1 MVDFSALNNNSS
13 LLSLFGTSLPSSSP
27 GISALAGF
35 QPFVADENTHIAKYA
50 TQTQV
55 QQAIAYFKSHIG
67 KIKNAQQ
74 LTQDPKLLQFI
85 TTAFGLDADTQ
96 YPAKI
101 AAVLNSDLSDNNSF
115 ANRLLDPRYQQL
127 AKEFNLKTNG
137 AAAFSNSATID
148 DVVNRYLTNAYE
160 VNIGKTENP
169 ALRDAAYF
177 LRNIGNVTNA
187 FQILSD
193 PVLRTV
199 VETATGLPINI
210 AVQPVED
217 QARLINSKVD
227 IKQFSTGNSS
237 SSSSSSGTTPLSLAQ
252 SDLTKLGN
260 ATAVVTAAQR
270 SAQSVVD
277 QINAIQTAENNLA
290 NVQSPTGAFAAEIPV
305 QEAAAP
311 VLIEQQ
317 GLLTAAQKAVGTVTG
332 DISQLRALVTQAGDP
347 NNTTPIS
354 TLQAEFTTLKN
365 EITGAI
371 SGATYQFDNNT
382 GGTTYT
388 SVNLIDGS
396 LGSAITA
403 QYDSSG
409 HTTTVNPQDL
419 GGSSNFQVQLTA
431 AFNAFNQGTP
441 DLATAAASLTAA
453 ATAANAVSASVTTDA
468 TNLASALSS
477 VSTPFNKWAGTYN
490 TGQIYLGTASL
501 SDAGTRLTKI
511 NQIVNA
517 IQATAQLVEQNGP
530 SASLSQHFSD
540 LITQLDGQINT
551 TNQSGVDNILGGATT
566 FSYNVI
572 GNYDIQIQGQDL
584 VGNVL
589 NQLNALDVSSVAN
602 ADQVVAAVNSATVK
616 TALKTA
622 GDTIGTESQYF
633 AAASTID
640 PQSTIFKQYAALA
653 AQVPTLVTNAASGT
667 TNLLD
672 VHQTQSITVTA
683 SSAGQVITVTPESN
697 FDAGVTQNLAAGSTQ
712 LLTNA
717 ATAFATL
724 NTARFNANQIL
735 GHLNTE
741 LGQLQYAT
749 GLTNATIKNL
759 QSQQAKA
766 SAQQQ
771 GLPVKATAYAVQFVK
786 KYLAA
791 VDAQAAANGTG
802 TGGNAFLVQL
812 FQPVQSSQSATLPS
826 IDLGSALGANV
837 NIFA

>member
-1 MVDFSALNNNSS
+1 MVDFSGINNSA
-13 LLSLFGTSLPSSSP
+13 LLSLFGTSLPSSPPS
-27 GISALAGF
+27 ISALAGF

-55 QQAIAYFKSHIG
+55 QQAITYFKSHIG

-101 AAVLNSDLSDNNSF
+101 AAVLNSDLSDQNSF
-115 ANRLLDPRYQQL
+115 ANRLLDPRYKQL
-127 AKEFNLKTNG
+127 AQEFNLHANG
-137 AAAFSNSATID
+137 TSALSNSATIA
-148 DVVNRYLTNAYE
+148 DVVNRYLSNAYE
-160 VNIGKTENP
+160 QNIGNTENS
-169 ALRDAAYF
+169 ALRSAAYF
-177 LRNIGNVTNA
+177 LRNIGSVTNA
-187 FQILSD
+187 FQILAD
-193 PVLRTV
+193 PVLRNV

-227 IKQFSTGNSS
+227 IKQFSTASS
-237 SSSSSSGTTPLSLAQ
+237 SSSSSPTGTTPLSLAQ
-252 SDLTKLGN
+252 SDLKKLGST
-260 ATAVVTAAQR
+260 TAVATAAQK

-290 NVQSPTGAFAAEIPV
+290 NVQNPTGAFAAEIPI
-305 QEAAAP
+305 QQAAAP

-317 GLLTAAQKAVGTVTG
+317 GLLAAAQKAVGTVTS
-332 DISQLRALVTQAGDP
+332 DISQLKALVTQAGDP
-347 NNTTPIS
+347 NNTTAV
-354 TLQAEFTTLKN
+354 TALQAEFTTLAN
-365 EITGAI
+365 EITTAI

-382 GGTTYT
+382 GGATYT

-396 LGSAITA
+396 LGSAITV

-431 AFNAFNQGTP
+431 ALNAFNQGSP
-441 DLATAAASLTAA
+441 DLATAAASLTTAS
-453 ATAANAVSASVTTDA
+453 TAANAVSVSVNADA
-468 TNLASALSS
+468 TNLTNALSS

-490 TGQIYLGTASL
+490 SGQIFLGAQSL

-517 IQATAQLVEQNGP
+517 LQATAQLVEQSGP
-530 SASLSQHFSD
+530 TAALSTHFSD
-540 LITQLDGQINT
+540 LITQLGSQINT
-551 TNQSGVDNILGGATT
+551 TNQSGLDNILGGSST

-602 ADQVVAAVNSATVK
+602 ADQVVATVNSATVK
-616 TALKTA
+616 DALTAA
-622 GDTIGTESQYF
+622 GKTIGTDSQYF
-633 AAASTID
+633 ATASTID

-672 VHQTQSITVTA
+672 VHQTQPITVTA
-683 SSAGQVITVTPESN
+683 TAAGQVITVSPESN
-697 FDAGVTQNLAAGSTQ
+697 FDAGVTQTLATGNTQ
-712 LLTNA
+712 LLSNPT
-717 ATAFATL
+717 TAFATL

-735 GHLNTE
+735 GHINTE

-749 GLTNATIKNL
+749 SLTNAAIKTL

-766 SAQQQ
+766 TAQQQ
-771 GLPVKATAYAVQFVK
+771 GIPVKATAYAVQFVK

-791 VDAQAAANGTG
+791 VDAQAAASGTG
-802 TGGNAFLVQL
+802 VGGNAFLVQL
-812 FQPVQSSQSATLPS
+812 FQPVQTDQSGSLPS
-826 IDLGSALGANV
+826 VDLSSALGKNL
-837 NIFA
+837 NLFA